1 MIQLDGKI
9 VLVAGASRGI
19 GLLIADLCELAGAR
33 VARASRNLAPAESE
47 QRLDVKCDLTRP
59 EEVAGLRRTME
70 SAFGPA
76 DVVVHNTGSFLLK
89 SLENTTPD
97 EFAGQLTTNLASA
110 FLLAHEFLPAMRAGR
125 GGRFIAVGSIA
136 DHRAFPDNA
145 AYSAAKFGL
154 RGLHEVLREEYRGT
168 GVLCSLLSPG
178 PTDTAVWDPY
188 DPDHRP
194 DLPNRSVMLRPED
207 VADAVLWIA
216 TRPPHVDIDWLRLE
230 PAGAAK
236 PHVIPNP

>member
-1 MIQLDGKI
+1 MIQLDGKT

-33 VARASRNLAPAESE
+33 VARASRSLAPSQDE
-47 QRLDVKCDLTRP
+47 QRLDVRCDLTSP
-59 EEVAGLRRTME
+59 DDVAALHRRVE
-70 SAFGPA
+70 SAFGLL

-89 SLENTTPD
+89 PLDRTTPA
-97 EFAGQLTTNLASA
+97 EFSGQLTANLESA
-110 FLLAHEFLPAMRAGR
+110 FLLAHEFLPSMRAAR

-136 DHRAFPDNA
+136 DHRAFPQNA

-168 GVLCSLLSPG
+168 GVLCSLVSPG

-188 DPDHRP
+188 DPDRRP
-194 DLPNRSVMLRPED
+194 DLPDRSAMLRPED

-216 TRPPHVDIDWLRLE
+216 TRPAHVDIDWLRME
-230 PAGAAK
+230 PAAPG
-236 PHVIPNP
+236 I